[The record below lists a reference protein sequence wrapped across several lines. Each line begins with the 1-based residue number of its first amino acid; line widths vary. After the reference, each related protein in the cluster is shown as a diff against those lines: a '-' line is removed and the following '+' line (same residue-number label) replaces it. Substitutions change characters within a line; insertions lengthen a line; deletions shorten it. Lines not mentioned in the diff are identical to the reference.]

1 MKFKLLKEIRK
12 KTLKKSNSMLE
23 LEKDPITLKKEKE
36 WDNRFIYNKILNYNS
51 NSDRAFQKKGIFNNM
66 LKSIFFKNKR
76 NNLNI
81 NDNFLKG
88 NYTQKNFYNK
98 PNLSIENNLNG
109 KNKKENS
116 FILDIK
122 NLWSELNVLE
132 NYKDLFIVLSEQLNE
147 IEREN
152 FFKNEIKHLYL
163 IKEKINSLV
172 SIIKKRENL
181 IFKLKIINNDFSEE
195 MNNSEKNNKLI
206 KETIEIIQNLREI
219 TINLVKN
226 MNDFRK
232 EIYYY
237 KGEKFDI
244 EILGLKYGFDN
255 NYLIKMKEELM
266 FLKKGYMR
274 FFFNFNNDNSP
285 FLLNSSYENKNNNFM
300 IKIPLDEK
308 IKDEIEKCQFI
319 IYQDLILYQNKNPDN
334 NEFKDNNF
342 SQNSLNQTYNKNF
355 FKLKKNKIGSSS
367 LNKDFYSNKE
377 INSSSSFI
385 SSIKLNPIKK
395 KINKLKFENKE
406 EITKAFQN
414 LLSGN
419 KYKISFYKKPLN
431 SFYNKHYKNYFKKIP
446 EEQIK
451 FFNLNQNIIKSFIIG
466 ISPCLILLKDNNKN
480 LIGLS
485 GLSYNYSQKN
495 LTLNINHISTIDKE
509 NYKERIQSL
518 LNYIK
523 NKFYYDDLNINF
535 SSEYNNEEIKQFL
548 IEQNNFI
555 LEGENILKYN
565 NLNKESNKVKKTSI
579 NLNKK
584 IFSMSNSMII
594 TNGSQNY
601 LNSIK
606 IKKGN
611 EDDKY
616 INLVTYNFLIS
627 ENNPNSIISNLYSKV
642 SKLNDLIKYFSNNN
656 LNIKLI
662 PISIA
667 ENTYNIKSCILN
679 QSILKNLNLFNS
691 NKFSFQME
699 NNIYYNYIQPPFT
712 IYINSSKNYSFYQI
726 SNDIISLIIFEI
738 KNDLKDNLNNI
749 YIQINELYKE
759 TLNENNKIIKDNC
772 LLWIPCFEKNE
783 HLKTNKITFS
793 NLNNNLIVD
802 EYIRISNKKIIKDSK
817 NEINHSGDI
826 KKIPTLEIIPDN
838 ENDIIIKNNFMIGLV
853 NQAIKQNENSDF
865 PYIIFVS
872 EIKKDNLINY

>member
-66 LKSIFFKNKR
+66 LKSISFKNKR

-431 SFYNKHYKNYFKKIP
+431 SFYNNHYKNYFQKIP

-793 NLNNNLIVD
+793 NLNNNLIID

-853 NQAIKQNENSDF
+853 NQTIKQNENSDF

>member
-1 MKFKLLKEIRK
+1 
-12 KTLKKSNSMLE
+12 MLE

-66 LKSIFFKNKR
+66 LKSISFKNKR

-98 PNLSIENNLNG
+98 PNLAIENNLNG

-147 IEREN
+147 IERKN

-355 FKLKKNKIGSSS
+355 FKIKKNKIGSSS

-431 SFYNKHYKNYFKKIP
+431 SFYNNHYKNYFKKIP

>member
-66 LKSIFFKNKR
+66 LKSISFKNKR

-308 IKDEIEKCQFI
+308 IKDEIEKCEFI

-355 FKLKKNKIGSSS
+355 FKIKKNKIGSSS

-431 SFYNKHYKNYFKKIP
+431 SFYNNHYKNYFKKIP

-679 QSILKNLNLFNS
+679 QSIFKNLNLFNS

-699 NNIYYNYIQPPFT
+699 NNIYYNYIEPPFT

-838 ENDIIIKNNFMIGLV
+838 ENDIVIKNNFMIGLV
-853 NQAIKQNENSDF
+853 NQTIKQNENSDF

>member
-66 LKSIFFKNKR
+66 LKSISFKNKR

-308 IKDEIEKCQFI
+308 IKDEIEKCEFI

-355 FKLKKNKIGSSS
+355 FKIKKNKIGSSS

-431 SFYNKHYKNYFKKIP
+431 SFYNNHYKNYFKKIP

-679 QSILKNLNLFNS
+679 QSIFKNLNLFNS

-838 ENDIIIKNNFMIGLV
+838 ENDIVIKNNFMIGLV

>member
-23 LEKDPITLKKEKE
+23 LEKEPITLKKEKE

-66 LKSIFFKNKR
+66 LKSISFKNKR
-76 NNLNI
+76 NDLNI

-308 IKDEIEKCQFI
+308 IKDEIEKCEFI

-355 FKLKKNKIGSSS
+355 FKIKKNKIGSSS
-367 LNKDFYSNKE
+367 LNKYFYSNKE
-377 INSSSSFI
+377 INS
-385 SSIKLNPIKK
+385 
-395 KINKLKFENKE
+395 
-406 EITKAFQN
+406 
-414 LLSGN
+414 
-419 KYKISFYKKPLN
+419 
-431 SFYNKHYKNYFKKIP
+431 
-446 EEQIK
+446 
-451 FFNLNQNIIKSFIIG
+451 
-466 ISPCLILLKDNNKN
+466 
-480 LIGLS
+480 
-485 GLSYNYSQKN
+485 
-495 LTLNINHISTIDKE
+495 
-509 NYKERIQSL
+509 
-518 LNYIK
+518 
-523 NKFYYDDLNINF
+523 
-535 SSEYNNEEIKQFL
+535 
-548 IEQNNFI
+548 
-555 LEGENILKYN
+555 
-565 NLNKESNKVKKTSI
+565 
-579 NLNKK
+579 
-584 IFSMSNSMII
+584 
-594 TNGSQNY
+594 
-601 LNSIK
+601 
-606 IKKGN
+606 
-611 EDDKY
+611 
-616 INLVTYNFLIS
+616 
-627 ENNPNSIISNLYSKV
+627 
-642 SKLNDLIKYFSNNN
+642 
-656 LNIKLI
+656 
-662 PISIA
+662 
-667 ENTYNIKSCILN
+667 
-679 QSILKNLNLFNS
+679 
-691 NKFSFQME
+691 
-699 NNIYYNYIQPPFT
+699 
-712 IYINSSKNYSFYQI
+712 
-726 SNDIISLIIFEI
+726 
-738 KNDLKDNLNNI
+738 
-749 YIQINELYKE
+749 
-759 TLNENNKIIKDNC
+759 
-772 LLWIPCFEKNE
+772 
-783 HLKTNKITFS
+783 
-793 NLNNNLIVD
+793 
-802 EYIRISNKKIIKDSK
+802 
-817 NEINHSGDI
+817 
-826 KKIPTLEIIPDN
+826 
-838 ENDIIIKNNFMIGLV
+838 
-853 NQAIKQNENSDF
+853 
-865 PYIIFVS
+865 
-872 EIKKDNLINY
+872 

>member
-66 LKSIFFKNKR
+66 LKSISFKNKR

-308 IKDEIEKCQFI
+308 IKDEIEKCEFI

-431 SFYNKHYKNYFKKIP
+431 SFYNNHYKNYFKKIP

-826 KKIPTLEIIPDN
+826 KKIPSLEIIPDN

-853 NQAIKQNENSDF
+853 NQTIKQNENSDF

>member
-66 LKSIFFKNKR
+66 LKSISFKNKR

-355 FKLKKNKIGSSS
+355 FKLKKNQIGSSS

-431 SFYNKHYKNYFKKIP
+431 SFYNNHYKNYFKKIP

-466 ISPCLILLKDNNKN
+466 ISPCLILLKYNNKN

-853 NQAIKQNENSDF
+853 NQTIKQNENSDF

>member
-66 LKSIFFKNKR
+66 LKSISFKNKR

-308 IKDEIEKCQFI
+308 IKDEIEKCEFI

-355 FKLKKNKIGSSS
+355 FKLKKNQIGSSS

-431 SFYNKHYKNYFKKIP
+431 SFYNNHYKNYFKKIP

>member
-66 LKSIFFKNKR
+66 LKSISFKNKR

-308 IKDEIEKCQFI
+308 IKDEIEKCEFI

-431 SFYNKHYKNYFKKIP
+431 SFYNNHYKNYFKKIP

-802 EYIRISNKKIIKDSK
+802 EYIRIYNKKIIKDSK

-853 NQAIKQNENSDF
+853 NQTIKQNENSDF

>member
-66 LKSIFFKNKR
+66 LKSISFKNKR

-308 IKDEIEKCQFI
+308 IKDEIEKCEFI

-355 FKLKKNKIGSSS
+355 FKLKKNQIGSSS

-431 SFYNKHYKNYFKKIP
+431 SFYNNHYKNYFKKIP

-699 NNIYYNYIQPPFT
+699 NNIYYNYIEPPFT

>member
-66 LKSIFFKNKR
+66 LKSISFKNKR

-226 MNDFRK
+226 MNNFRK

-431 SFYNKHYKNYFKKIP
+431 SFYNNHYKDYFQKIP

-679 QSILKNLNLFNS
+679 QSIFKNLNLFNS

-699 NNIYYNYIQPPFT
+699 NNIYYNYIKPPFT

-726 SNDIISLIIFEI
+726 SNDNISLIIFEI
-738 KNDLKDNLNNI
+738 NNDLKDNLNNI

-802 EYIRISNKKIIKDSK
+802 EYIRIYNKKIIKDSK

-853 NQAIKQNENSDF
+853 NQTIKQNENSDF

>member
-23 LEKDPITLKKEKE
+23 LEKEPITLKKEKE

-66 LKSIFFKNKR
+66 LKSISFKNKR

-152 FFKNEIKHLYL
+152 
-163 IKEKINSLV
+163 
-172 SIIKKRENL
+172 L

-226 MNDFRK
+226 MNDFKK

-308 IKDEIEKCQFI
+308 IKDEIEKCEFI

-431 SFYNKHYKNYFKKIP
+431 SFYNNHYKKYFQKIA

-451 FFNLNQNIIKSFIIG
+451 FFNLNKNIIKSFIIG

-699 NNIYYNYIQPPFT
+699 NNIYYNYIEPPFT

-802 EYIRISNKKIIKDSK
+802 EYIRISNKRIIKDSK

-838 ENDIIIKNNFMIGLV
+838 ENDIVIKNNFMIGLV

>member
-66 LKSIFFKNKR
+66 LKSISFKNKR

-431 SFYNKHYKNYFKKIP
+431 SFYNNHYKNYFKKIP

-466 ISPCLILLKDNNKN
+466 ISPCLILLKYNNKN

-853 NQAIKQNENSDF
+853 NQTIKQNENSDF

>member
-66 LKSIFFKNKR
+66 LKSISFKNKR

-431 SFYNKHYKNYFKKIP
+431 SFYNNHYKNYFKKIP

-853 NQAIKQNENSDF
+853 NQTIKQNENSDF

>member
-66 LKSIFFKNKR
+66 LKSISFKNKR

-147 IEREN
+147 IERKN

-431 SFYNKHYKNYFKKIP
+431 SFYNNHYKDYFQKIP

-451 FFNLNQNIIKSFIIG
+451 FFNLNQSIIKSFIIG

-523 NKFYYDDLNINF
+523 NKFYYDDLTINF

-584 IFSMSNSMII
+584 VFSMSNSMII

-726 SNDIISLIIFEI
+726 SNDNISLIIFEI
-738 KNDLKDNLNNI
+738 NNDLKDNLNNI